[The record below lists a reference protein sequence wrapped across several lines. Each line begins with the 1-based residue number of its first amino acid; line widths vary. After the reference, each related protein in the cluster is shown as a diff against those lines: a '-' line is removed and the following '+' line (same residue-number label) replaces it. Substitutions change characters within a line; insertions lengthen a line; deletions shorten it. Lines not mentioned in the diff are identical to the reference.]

1 MIIYEETNNYVS
13 GAFLK
18 CFSIYSA
25 NEISFKPLGYYSPLL
40 LMALHYCQN
49 ITHLL
54 FKDTPLAP
62 LKEMDLARQVEAEM
76 IL

>member
-1 MIIYEETNNYVS
+1 MKISLI
-13 GAFLK
+13 L
-18 CFSIYSA
+18 IYSA
-25 NEISFKPLGYYSPLL
+25 NEIPCKPLGYYPPLL

-54 FKDTPLAP
+54 FKDRPLAP